1 MEVSD
6 LSQKL
11 KAQLSPE
18 QEALFD
24 SIIGLHEEKIN
35 GLLLTNG
42 ELEAEVKGLNEEIE
56 KLDHEIGDLQQEYD
70 ALFLELRETQ
80 QGIGNIRGYY

>member
-18 QEALFD
+18 QEALFE
-24 SIIGLHEEKIN
+24 SIIRLYNEKIN
-35 GLLLTNG
+35 GLLLANG
-42 ELEAEVKGLNEEIE
+42 ELEAEVTGLNEEIE
-56 KLDHEIGDLQQEYD
+56 KLDHEIGDLQLEYD
-70 ALFLELRETQ
+70 ALFIELRETQ
-80 QGIGNIRGYY
+80 QGIGNIRGY

>member
-1 MEVSD
+1 MEVSN

-18 QEALFD
+18 QEALFE
-24 SIIGLHEEKIN
+24 SIIRLYNEKIN
-35 GLLLTNG
+35 GLLLANG

-70 ALFLELRETQ
+70 ALFIEFRETQ
-80 QGIGNIRGYY
+80 QGIGNIRGY